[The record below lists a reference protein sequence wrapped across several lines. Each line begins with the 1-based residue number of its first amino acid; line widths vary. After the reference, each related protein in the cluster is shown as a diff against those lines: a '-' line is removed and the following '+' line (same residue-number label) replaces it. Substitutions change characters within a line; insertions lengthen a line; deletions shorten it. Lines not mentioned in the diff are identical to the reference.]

1 MNGMCDGPGV
11 VILGAGY
18 HAKLAIE
25 YLRMNGQRI
34 LAVLDDDPAKHGTRV
49 KEVPVAGPMSL
60 LPDIGRRGDVT
71 GVTLGFGN
79 VRLRKKR
86 IEAYEWVRGLGLELV
101 SIVHST
107 AFVSPSA
114 VLAQGLFVGPLAL
127 VNVDTR
133 VGENVAIYSG
143 STIDHDNVIS
153 DHVFIGPGV
162 HTAGRVQ
169 LDAGAY
175 VGPGAIVGSECR
187 IGAGAIVGAGAVVL
201 EDVPAGWMAAGVPA
215 RKLKSVAEWEQE
227 KP

>member
-1 MNGMCDGPGV
+1 MSGMRDGPGV
-11 VILGAGY
+11 IVLGAGY

-25 YLRMNGQRI
+25 YLRMGGQRV

-60 LPDIGRRGDVT
+60 LPEIGRKGDVT
-71 GVTLGFGN
+71 GVALGFGN
-79 VRLRKKR
+79 IRMRNKR
-86 IEAYEWVRGLGLELV
+86 IEACEWVRGLGLAMA
-101 SIVHST
+101 SIVHPT

-133 VGENVAIYSG
+133 VGENVVIYSG
-143 STIDHDNVIS
+143 STIDHDNVVA
-153 DHVFIGPGV
+153 DHVFISPGV

-169 LDAGAY
+169 IDAGAY
-175 VGPGAIVGSECR
+175 IGPGAIIGSECR

-201 EDVPAGWMAAGVPA
+201 EDVPAGWMVAGVPA
-215 RKLKSVAEWEQE
+215 RKLKSVAEWERE
-227 KP
+227 RS